1 MSFTYLRESAGEYSA
16 VCSTEIS
23 QSEQLK
29 LKNTLGKC
37 LFNGR
42 LTDVCQ
48 SSLFGMMLALFPVI
62 VCTVWWGIVAP
73 AWRKSTCL
81 NRREDRRLWE

>member
-1 MSFTYLRESAGEYSA
+1 MKLFETLAMLVICA
-16 VCSTEIS
+16 V
-23 QSEQLK
+23 L
-29 LKNTLGKC
+29 LL
-37 LFNGR
+37 L
-42 LTDVCQ
+42 
-48 SSLFGMMLALFPVI
+48 MLALFPVI